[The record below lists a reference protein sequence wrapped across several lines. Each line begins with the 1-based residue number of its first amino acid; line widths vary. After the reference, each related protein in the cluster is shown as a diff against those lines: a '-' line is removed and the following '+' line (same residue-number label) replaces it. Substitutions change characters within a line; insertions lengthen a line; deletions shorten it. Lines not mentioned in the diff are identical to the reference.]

1 MTEYLVP
8 YESAESEF
16 EEKRSR
22 FISHVFL
29 VESEAEARA
38 RIDEMK
44 KKYYDA
50 RHNCWCFVLHD
61 GTVRY
66 GDDGEPQGTA
76 GQPMLNVFQR
86 ENVENVV
93 CIVTRYFG
101 GILLGAGGLT
111 RAYAKAAKDALDAAG
126 KARMQ
131 PFSVLLLECP
141 YPMFERIKLLI
152 EGHEGRIESSDYGA
166 AVTLTFLLPVQKVA
180 DFSAVLTEL
189 SGGQM
194 SAEEVEQRLLPGY
207 AAVGVGREDGAEA
220 GEFSAVFYRRDR
232 FTPLESGTFWLS
244 ETPDVAGSKGWDGAC
259 ERVATWVVLHDREGG
274 REFLFVNT
282 HLDHV
287 GQVAR
292 DEGVNLLRERI
303 EALRGDRPVI
313 LTGDFNSEP
322 GSSVVAHVQKDGV
335 LHDVKQVAAR
345 KSGTEWSFSD
355 FGQILEAERP
365 LLDYIFV
372 SDGIAADLYEVLP
385 DTLGGGYVSDHAPV
399 MAIVKFEK

>member
-1 MTEYLVP
+1 MKRLFYLLAAAAFTACGSATTLSVMTFNMRYDNPEDGADNWRFRRGRV
-8 YESAESEF
+8 AEV
-16 EEKRSR
+16 
-22 FISHVFL
+22 IASHGVDVF
-29 VESEAEARA
+29 
-38 RIDEMK
+38 
-44 KKYYDA
+44 
-50 RHNCWCFVLHD
+50 
-61 GTVRY
+61 GTQELLANQL
-66 GDDGEPQGTA
+66 GD
-76 GQPMLNVFQR
+76 L
-86 ENVENVV
+86 
-93 CIVTRYFG
+93 
-101 GILLGAGGLT
+101 
-111 RAYAKAAKDALDAAG
+111 K
-126 KARMQ
+126 
-131 PFSVLLLECP
+131 
-141 YPMFERIKLLI
+141 
-152 EGHEGRIESSDYGA
+152 
-166 AVTLTFLLPVQKVA
+166 
-180 DFSAVLTEL
+180 
-189 SGGQM
+189 
-194 SAEEVEQRLLPGY
+194 RLLPGY
-207 AAVGVGREDGAEA
+207 AAVGVGRE
-220 GEFSAVFYRRDR
+220 
-232 FTPLESGTFWLS
+232 
-244 ETPDVAGSKGWDGAC
+244 DGAC